1 MEKDTPRTLIQ
12 GLIDA
17 SQTNETKH
25 PVKKRQVSKTPEM
38 DNRLSRSLPS
48 TEIGLGQRDEDIPR

>member
-17 SQTNETKH
+17 SQTNETKRL
-25 PVKKRQVSKTPEM
+25 VRKRQVSKTPEM

>member
-12 GLIDA
+12 GLINA

-25 PVKKRQVSKTPEM
+25 PVRKRQVSKTPEM

-48 TEIGLGQRDEDIPR
+48 AEIGLGQRDEDIPR

>member
-17 SQTNETKH
+17 SQTNETKR
-25 PVKKRQVSKTPEM
+25 PVRKRQVSKTPEM
-38 DNRLSRSLPS
+38 DNRLNRSLPS

>member
-12 GLIDA
+12 GLINA

-25 PVKKRQVSKTPEM
+25 PVRKRQVSKTPEM